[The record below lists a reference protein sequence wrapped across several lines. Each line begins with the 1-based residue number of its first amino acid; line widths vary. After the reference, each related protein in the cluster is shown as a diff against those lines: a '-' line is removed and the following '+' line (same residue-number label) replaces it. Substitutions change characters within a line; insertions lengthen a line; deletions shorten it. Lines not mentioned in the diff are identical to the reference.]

1 MLIAKTDFPIRRAA
15 SIMDLLVAIGDHPG
29 MIERDIACLGPSG
42 FHRLAYN
49 QWCGPAGAPTLVC
62 VHGLSRNAR
71 DFDAIAATLC
81 RNYRVICPDMPGR
94 GRSDWLANPAEYS
107 FPLYL
112 SDCAALIARLDVVSV
127 DWIGTSMGALIGMM
141 LAAQCNTPIRKLVL
155 NDAGAFVSGEGLNR
169 IGGYLGADETFGSI
183 EAMETVVRRDH
194 APYGPLT
201 DAQWRKLTIDG
212 AREKPGGGY
221 GFSYDPRLGDPYKA
235 GPVGDVDLWSVWD
248 AVRCPTLL
256 LRGERFGHPV
266 ARGRRGDDEA
276 RADNHARRVHGNRP
290 RAATPARGTDRPGA
304 RFSARMTRVRA
315 EGGRACIFALRLS
328 LSSSSL

>member
-1 MLIAKTDFPIRRAA
+1 MRSPQPCAGIIASSART
-15 SIMDLLVAIGDHPG
+15 
-29 MIERDIACLGPSG
+29 CLD
-42 FHRLAYN
+42 
-49 QWCGPAGAPTLVC
+49 AGA
-62 VHGLSRNAR
+62 
-71 DFDAIAATLC
+71 ATGWP
-81 RNYRVICPDMPGR
+81 I
-94 GRSDWLANPAEYS
+94 PAEYS

-141 LAAQCNTPIRKLVL
+141 LAAQRNTPIRKLVL

-183 EAMETVVRRDH
+183 EAMETAVRRDH

-256 LRGERFGHPV
+256 MRGEKSDILSREVAEAMTKRGPTTTLVEFPGIGHAPQLLSEDQIGPV
-266 ARGRRGDDEA
+266 RDFLLG
-276 RADNHARRVHGNRP
+276 
-290 RAATPARGTDRPGA
+290 
-304 RFSARMTRVRA
+304 
-315 EGGRACIFALRLS
+315 
-328 LSSSSL
+328 